1 MFSDLIVE
9 DQRLVILRTLN
20 DLNLEA
26 GESII
31 QDCLDAW
38 GHRVSRDVVRT
49 RLQWLAEQGLVTLET
64 LHGYLVATLT
74 GRGQDVVEDRVSVP
88 GVKKPRAR

>member
-49 RLQWLAEQGLVTLET
+49 RLQWLAEQGLV
-64 LHGYLVATLT
+64 
-74 GRGQDVVEDRVSVP
+74 
-88 GVKKPRAR
+88 